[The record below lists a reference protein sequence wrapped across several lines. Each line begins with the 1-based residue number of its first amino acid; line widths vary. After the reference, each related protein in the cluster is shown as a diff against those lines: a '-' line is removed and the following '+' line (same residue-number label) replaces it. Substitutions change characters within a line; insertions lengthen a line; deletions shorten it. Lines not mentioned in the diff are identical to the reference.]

1 MSTESRAIC
10 ASHSPLIDTV
20 DGGSAGRRFLK
31 AVDEARATIRDFGPE
46 LVVFF
51 GPDHSRALQN
61 LVPAVT
67 VVSSAVGYG
76 DWGTPQ
82 DAYDVDGDL
91 ARTLTQRLLE
101 AEVDA
106 ALGQDIRLDHGFGQT
121 FVQLFGGLGG
131 TLCLPIVLNCA
142 RPPLPSVG
150 RVIDIGT
157 AVGRILATSGRRVL
171 YVGSGGLSHQPPSM
185 KAQNTRLSEA
195 EREEV
200 ARRTVA
206 DAARYVN
213 PEWDDAFL
221 RALTSSDW
229 GHLRGLGDEALNAV
243 GTGTH
248 EIRTWVAAWA
258 AAAASRG
265 IFTYEPVPEWIT
277 GMAVAVSGN

>member
-1 MSTESRAIC
+1 
-10 ASHSPLIDTV
+10 
-20 DGGSAGRRFLK
+20 
-31 AVDEARATIRDFGPE
+31 
-46 LVVFF
+46 
-51 GPDHSRALQN
+51 
-61 LVPAVT
+61 
-67 VVSSAVGYG
+67 
-76 DWGTPQ
+76 
-82 DAYDVDGDL
+82 
-91 ARTLTQRLLE
+91 
-101 AEVDA
+101 
-106 ALGQDIRLDHGFGQT
+106 
-121 FVQLFGGLGG
+121 
-131 TLCLPIVLNCA
+131 VLNCA